1 MSTSVLVNDKVQ
13 IKVKFVDNN
22 PVTGEQVN
30 VSPATVTVSVKDYL
44 NALVDSAKYPLTQ
57 VSGYEYY
64 IEFTPTTPGKYT
76 VEFVGILQDS
86 STIIV
91 KQVLYVNDTDS
102 KYKPSVTLK
111 ADETISFA
119 ADISPLYLDPEEVLY
134 FFPDASLLEV
144 GELIHHYSM
153 EIKQMFRLQ
162 ELDDGSTLNFTLS
175 EYIKASACC
184 ELSRSYG
191 YGGDDELSLKLADL
205 SITNRTNP
213 RQSVNRGNAVTWCQ
227 IAAAL
232 RKEVAASRIGMR
244 AVIPK
249 GLPSQKVSSSGLNF
263 DPLTGTVIYPLT
275 GAVIYLPGR
284 DQYGS
289 VMNDTF
295 QGGPIPT
302 RGLKQYD

>member
-1 MSTSVLVNDKVQ
+1 MSNTVLVNDTVR

-22 PVTGEQVN
+22 SVTGEQVN
-30 VSPATVTVSVKDYL
+30 VSPVSVYVSVK
-44 NALVDSAKYPLTQ
+44 NSQSTEIISTSATSL
-57 VSGYEYY
+57 SSYEYY
-64 IEFTPTTPGKYT
+64 YDFTPASPDQFT
-76 VEFVGILQDS
+76 VKFTGVLADS
-86 STIIV
+86 SQIIV
-91 KQVLYVNDTDS
+91 TQILYVNDPDS
-102 KYKPSVTLK
+102 EYRPSVTLK
-111 ADETISFA
+111 EAETIIFA
-119 ADISPLYLDPEEVLY
+119 ADVAPLYIDPEEVLY

-144 GELIHHYSM
+144 GELIHHYSL
-153 EIKQMFRLQ
+153 EIKQMFKLQ

-191 YGGDDELSLKLADL
+191 FGGDDELSLKLADL
-205 SITNRTNP
+205 SITNRSNP
-213 RQSVNRGNAVTWCQ
+213 RQNVNRGNAVTWCQ

-232 RKEVAASRIGMR
+232 RKEVTASRVGMR

-249 GLPSQKVSSSGLNF
+249 GLPNQKVSASGLNF

-289 VMNDTF
+289 VTNETF
-295 QGGPIPT
+295 QGGPIPV
-302 RGLKQYD
+302 RGLKKYDWS

>member
-1 MSTSVLVNDKVQ
+1 MSNSVLVNDKVQ

-22 PVTGEQVN
+22 PVTGEQIN
-30 VSPATVTVSVKDYL
+30 VSPAIVTVTVKDYL
-44 NALVDSAKYPLTQ
+44 NALVNPALYPLTSI
-57 VSGYEYY
+57 SGYEYY
-64 IEFTPTTPGKYT
+64 IEFTPTSPGKYT
-76 VEFVGILQDS
+76 VEFTGLLQDS
-86 STIIV
+86 STIVV

-153 EIKQMFRLQ
+153 EIKQMFKLQ

-232 RKEVAASRIGMR
+232 RKEVAAARVGMR

-249 GLPSQKVSSSGLNF
+249 GLPNQKVSSSGLNF

-289 VMNDTF
+289 VTNETF
-295 QGGPIPT
+295 QGGAIPT
-302 RGLKQYD
+302 RGLKKYD

>member
-1 MSTSVLVNDKVQ
+1 MSNSVLVNDKVQ

-22 PVTGEQVN
+22 PVTGEQIN
-30 VSPATVTVSVKDYL
+30 VSPAVVTVTVKDYL
-44 NALVDSAKYPLTQ
+44 NALVNPTLYPLTS

-64 IEFTPTTPGKYT
+64 IEFTPTSPGKYT
-76 VEFVGILQDS
+76 VEFTGLLQDS
-86 STIIV
+86 STIVV

-144 GELIHHYSM
+144 GELIHHYSI
-153 EIKQMFRLQ
+153 EIKQMFKLQ

-249 GLPSQKVSSSGLNF
+249 GLPNQKVSSSGLNF

-289 VMNDTF
+289 VMDDTF

-302 RGLKQYD
+302 RGLKKYD

>member
-1 MSTSVLVNDKVQ
+1 MSNSVLVNDKVQ

-22 PVTGEQVN
+22 PVTGEQIN
-30 VSPATVTVSVKDYL
+30 VSPAIVTVTVKDYL
-44 NALVDSAKYPLTQ
+44 NALVNPALYPLTSI
-57 VSGYEYY
+57 SGYEYY
-64 IEFTPTTPGKYT
+64 IEFTPTSPGKYT
-76 VEFVGILQDS
+76 VEFTGLLQDS
-86 STIIV
+86 STIVV

-153 EIKQMFRLQ
+153 EIKQMFKLQ

-205 SITNRTNP
+205 SITNRTNQ

-232 RKEVAASRIGMR
+232 RKEVAAARVGMR

-249 GLPSQKVSSSGLNF
+249 GLPNQKVSSSGLNF

-289 VMNDTF
+289 VTNETF
-295 QGGPIPT
+295 QGGAIPT
-302 RGLKQYD
+302 RGLKKYD